1 MSTAHELRVG
11 LMTGEKA
18 VPLLAAAHTGAFARR
33 GVAVRL
39 TVVTGAAERDAA
51 FLAGEFDVAL
61 MNLVS
66 VLRIHMTTAAMRI
79 MTNLL
84 DGPGEGGMFRLLA
97 GPAEPPA
104 GGPAEARARPVLAV
118 SRGTIADFS
127 AFCLLGLLDRDW
139 EEVTVVDIQ
148 DITARGR
155 ALVGG
160 AVDWAVL
167 PEPAGSW
174 CLSRGCTVMATDRT
188 LTPPGPALCTAAG
201 ERAPEAGAAAA
212 FLAACRDGAAAVAA
226 SPGLAREVL
235 TAHGIETDDR
245 WSPPPYRIGGLPTVA
260 DVAAVLEWM
269 ASTAPGPAGR
279 SGPTTADRSAYAIHH
294 ALVGRLPTG

>member
-1 MSTAHELRVG
+1 MSEARELRVG

-18 VPLLAAAHTGAFARR
+18 VPLLAAEHTGAFARR

-39 TVVTGAAERDAA
+39 TLVTGAAERDAA

-66 VLRIHMTTAAMRI
+66 VLRIHLTATAMRI

-84 DGPGEGGMFRLLA
+84 DRPGEGGMFRLLA
-97 GPAEPPA
+97 APAEP
-104 GGPAEARARPVLAV
+104 RARPVLAV

-127 AFCLLGLLDRDW
+127 AFFLLGLLDRGW

-174 CLSRGCTVMATDRT
+174 CVSRGCTVLATDRT
-188 LTPPGPALCTAAG
+188 LTPPGPTLCTAAG
-201 ERAPEAGAAAA
+201 ERAPGAGTAAA

-226 SPGLAREVL
+226 SPGLAHEVL
-235 TAHGIETDDR
+235 TAAGIATDDR
-245 WSPPPYRIGGLPTVA
+245 WSPPPYRIGGLPSVA

-269 ASTAPGPAGR
+269 DSTGPGPGPAGR
-279 SGPTTADRSAYAIHH
+279 ARPTADGRSAHDIHH
-294 ALVGRLPTG
+294 ALVG